1 MIIVLSFCIYF
12 RLYHFKRLLFSL
24 QAAEEDLGKNMIDQ
38 MVWIPENLAQNAS
51 VRITVYRDTMLRPLE
66 VSYL

>member
-1 MIIVLSFCIYF
+1 MIIVLSFYMYF
-12 RLYHFKRLLFSL
+12 RLYHFERLLFSL